1 MTSNKRP
8 VYASLALVAALGLAA
23 CGNQEKAR
31 ESAPIDPAT
40 ANDPLNPASPT
51 TMAATTMDASQ
62 NIVANASRATNL
74 TTLTNAIQTAG
85 LAQTLQGTGP
95 FTVFAPDNMAFD
107 KIPAA
112 TRDGWMQPA
121 QKTALSRLLTYH
133 VVPGRLTAADL
144 QTQAAA
150 NNGTATL
157 TTVQGGKLMV
167 RDAGNGRWTVTDA
180 KGGTSTIT
188 QADLAQ
194 SNGVIHIVDTVL
206 MPQ

>member
-1 MTSNKRP
+1 MKRHTP
-8 VYASLALVAALGLAA
+8 TAFAGIAVIATLGLAA
-23 CGNQEKAR
+23 CGNNNERTETAR
-31 ESAPIDPAT
+31 ADNATATDPMTPAT
-40 ANDPLNPASPT
+40 PAPSAIS
-51 TMAATTMDASQ
+51 MNASD
-62 NIVANASRATNL
+62 NIIANASRAQNL

-95 FTVFAPDNMAFD
+95 FTVFAPDNAAFD

-112 TRDGWMQPA
+112 TRDSWMQPA
-121 QKTALSRLLTYH
+121 QKQALSRLLTYH
-133 VVPGRLTAADL
+133 VVPGRLTAANL
-144 QTQAAA
+144 KTQADA

-157 TTVQGGKLMV
+157 TTAQGGKLTV

-188 QADLAQ
+188 QADLGQ

-206 MPQ
+206 MPN